1 MRILVADDD
10 SGMQHLWTDM
20 LTALGHEP
28 VVTKDGEEAL
38 LAYRTA
44 DEGHFDFV
52 LTDYQMPKKNG
63 VVLLMEIRARRPSQK
78 MALASAGPPTPG
90 PSSGSGAW
98 RESPSGAPRRSSWA
112 SGSRSGRSRNAPRR
126 PCGRRAGPP
135 RRPSSPRARGRGP

>member
-63 VVLLMEIRARRPSQK
+63 VVLLMEIRAMRPSQK
-78 MALASAGPPTPG
+78 MALASADPPTSQMKTYGLGDVPVLTK
-90 PSSGSGAW
+90 GSIRLKDLEAVL
-98 RESPSGAPRRSSWA
+98 AK
-112 SGSRSGRSRNAPRR
+112 
-126 PCGRRAGPP
+126 
-135 RRPSSPRARGRGP
+135 